1 MFTSRSRAFAIAM
14 VAGALSLFGTGAAI
28 AGGPDEVQKGIAPG
42 CALPQG
48 TMPGIYAP
56 PLECQEGPVS

>member
-1 MFTSRSRAFAIAM
+1 MFTVAL
-14 VAGALSLFGTGAAI
+14 VAGALTFIG
-28 AGGPDEVQKGIAPG
+28 AGGASARTPDQPQKGIAPG

-56 PLECQEGPVS
+56 PSECQDGPVS